1 MAFQAHADP
10 QCHSTTTMAD
20 TQTKTDATTQD
31 TDACAA
37 RNEQRQRG
45 PAACVSNGGKQV
57 FHQPK
62 TTPQTNPFSTIQQPT
77 MQTNA
82 ESCAQIHEHTY
93 FTHPRN
99 FVKHF
104 FEKNNLKAH
113 MKSFKQ
119 TPQKRAADGRDSY
132 LGSHGTRDHRTG
144 NHGAGNQAQG
154 TIYFSSDISLLSRLH
169 LWNRASQCDIKEL
182 RKFEIL
188 NLWPS
193 WYE

>member
-1 MAFQAHADP
+1 MRFQRGEASIPPTKDNTTNEPVQH
-10 QCHSTTTMAD
+10 HTTTNDANECRILR
-20 TQTKTDATTQD
+20 TNTRAHLFHAPTKFCET
-31 TDACAA
+31 
-37 RNEQRQRG
+37 
-45 PAACVSNGGKQV
+45 
-57 FHQPK
+57 
-62 TTPQTNPFSTIQQPT
+62 
-77 MQTNA
+77 
-82 ESCAQIHEHTY
+82 
-93 FTHPRN
+93 
-99 FVKHF
+99 F
-104 FEKNNLKAH
+104 FRKASLKAH
-113 MKSFKQ
+113 RKSFKQ